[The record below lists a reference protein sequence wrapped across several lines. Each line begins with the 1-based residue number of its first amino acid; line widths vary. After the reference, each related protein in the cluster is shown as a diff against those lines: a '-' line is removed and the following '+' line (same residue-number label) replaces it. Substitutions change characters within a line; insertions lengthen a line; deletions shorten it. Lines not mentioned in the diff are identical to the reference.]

1 MFYVDGFVTPVPK
14 DKIEDYKAM
23 ARLTCAVF
31 KEHGALSIV
40 ECLADDTPYGQLT
53 SFPRAVMAKDDEVV
67 AFSWITYPDKP
78 TRDAVMVKVM
88 ADERLKDVMQY
99 APFDTKRMIF
109 GGFTS
114 FLEL

>member
-1 MFYVDGFVTPVPK
+1 VS
-14 DKIEDYKAM
+14 
-23 ARLTCAVF
+23 

-78 TRDAVMVKVM
+78 TRDAVMGKVM
-88 ADERLKDVMQY
+88 ADERLKDVMQN